1 MEQNTENNKNQ
12 NNYGASEIQVMEGL
26 QAVRKRP
33 GMYIGSTNSRGL
45 HHLINEVVDNSIDEA
60 LAGFCSE
67 IYVILNE
74 DGSCTINDNG
84 RGIPVA
90 IHPKYGVSALE
101 VVMTKLHAGG
111 KFDNKTYKVSGGLH
125 GVGISVVNALSKN
138 FKVVVKRDGFTWNQ
152 KYEKGKKASEVIKG
166 EPTNETGTSVTFY
179 PDEEI
184 FEVTRFDF
192 DHVCSRLRE
201 LAFLNKG
208 VKIILQDKRDDKE
221 EVLHYEGGI
230 ISFVEYLNEGK
241 TTLNKPI
248 FFEKKQDDIHIEISM
263 QYNDNFRETIF
274 SFVNNI
280 NTHEGGTHLS
290 GFKTALTRVFNKY
303 ADKNKINFTFQG
315 EDTREGLSAII
326 SIKIPNPQFE
336 GQTKTKLG
344 NHNIKGIVDSI
355 VSEKLNEFLNE
366 NPSIAKTILGKIMNA
381 AKAREAARKAR
392 ELTRRKSILEGGS
405 LPGKLADCSSKDPSE
420 SEIYIVEGDSAGGS
434 AKQGRDRRFQAIL
447 PLRGKIINVE
457 KARLTNLLKNN
468 EIVALVNALGTG
480 LSDEFNISKAR
491 YHKIIIMTDADVD
504 GNHIATLLLT
514 FFFRYMKQLIEEGYV
529 YIAQPPLY
537 KIKKGKSER
546 WAISEREKE
555 DAIKEFGNEGIN
567 IQRYKGL
574 GEMNPEQLWTTT
586 MNPDN
591 RVLKQVIIE
600 DAVEAD
606 RVFSMLM
613 GDEVAP
619 RREFIQ
625 KHAKEVNELD
635 I

>member
-1 MEQNTENNKNQ
+1 MEENTQ
-12 NNYGASEIQVMEGL
+12 YDAAEIQVMEGL

-67 IYVILNE
+67 INVIINE
-74 DGSCTINDNG
+74 DGSCTVTDDG

-90 IHPKYGVSALE
+90 IHPKYNVSALE

-125 GVGISVVNALSKN
+125 GVGISVVNALSKK
-138 FKVVVKRDGFTWNQ
+138 FIVQVKRDGHEWTQTF
-152 KYEKGKKASEVIKG
+152 EKGDKASEVEKG
-166 EPTNETGTSVTFY
+166 TETPETGTTVTFY
-179 PDEEI
+179 PDDEI
-184 FEVTRFDF
+184 FETLNFEF
-192 DHVCSRLRE
+192 DHVSSRLRE

-208 VKIILQDKRDDKE
+208 IKIILQDKREEDKE
-221 EVLHYEGGI
+221 ETFYYEGGI
-230 ISFVEYLNEGK
+230 ISFVEYINEGK
-241 TTLNKPI
+241 TTLNDTI
-248 FFEKKQDDIHIEISM
+248 YFEKQIDDVILEISL
-263 QYNDNFRETIF
+263 QYNDNYRENIF
-274 SFVNNI
+274 TFVNNI

-303 ADKNKINFTFQG
+303 SDKNKMNFTFQG

-326 SIKIPNPQFE
+326 SLKMSEPQFE

-344 NHNIKGIVDSI
+344 NHNIKGVVDSI
-355 VSEKLNEFLNE
+355 VSEKLSEFLDE
-366 NPSIAKTILGKIMNA
+366 NPVVAKQILGKIMNA

-392 ELTRRKSILEGGS
+392 ELTRRKGLLEGSS
-405 LPGKLADCSSKDPSE
+405 LPGKLADCASKDPAK

-434 AKQGRDRRFQAIL
+434 AKQGRNREFQAIL
-447 PLRGKIINVE
+447 PLRGKILNVE
-457 KARLTNLLKNN
+457 KSRLSHLIKNN
-468 EIVALVNALGTG
+468 EIVTLVTAFGTG
-480 LSDEFNISKAR
+480 LADEFDITKAR

-514 FFFRYMKQLIEEGYV
+514 FFFRYMKPLIEQGYV

-537 KIKKGKSER
+537 KVKKGKSER
-546 WAISEREKE
+546 WAISEKEK
-555 DAIKEFGNEGIN
+555 DAALKEFGEGST

-574 GEMNPEQLWTTT
+574 GEMNPEQLWVTT

-591 RVLKQVIIE
+591 RVLKKVIIE
-600 DAVEAD
+600 DALEAD
-606 RVFSMLM
+606 RVFRVLM

-619 RREFIQ
+619 RREFIE
-625 KHAKEVNELD
+625 KHAKDVGELD